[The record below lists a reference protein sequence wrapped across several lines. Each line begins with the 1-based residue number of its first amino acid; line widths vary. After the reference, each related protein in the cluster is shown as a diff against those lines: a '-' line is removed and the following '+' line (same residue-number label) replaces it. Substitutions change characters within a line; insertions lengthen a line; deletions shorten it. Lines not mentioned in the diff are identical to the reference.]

1 MRVDYKKKTEIKEIT
16 TQVKVFIAFDGTE
29 FENRDEC
36 EKYETEQRNLL
47 RQDIEKCHEAD
58 GYPGFDETTM
68 VRRTSIAGSDP
79 KTWKR

>member
-36 EKYETEQRNLL
+36 
-47 RQDIEKCHEAD
+47 D
-58 GYPGFDETTM
+58 
-68 VRRTSIAGSDP
+68 
-79 KTWKR
+79 